1 MKGTLGSTY
10 LIVALDKEK
19 AFTWADFCKIKK
31 QYEQKHII
39 QITLAKLSAHYECEY

>member
-1 MKGTLGSTY
+1 MKGTLGSTSP
-10 LIVALDKEK
+10 IVALDEEE

-39 QITLAKLSAHYECEY
+39 QITLAELSTHYECEY